1 MHIKIVLIGIILESI
16 ENHLSVA
23 LIIWYADR
31 RLSWPPSPL
40 VQLANFEIEPRM
52 AAPLTSP
59 SSSTPLIN
67 QTSLYYSFLC
77 PHISLH
83 SPFEPP
89 QISADSDLP
98 ACTLPDLL
106 SSIPRFLLFVL
117 THQGFSFSLSE
128 ISYEPG
134 DHIMDIRCPDPA
146 SSASLACISCYHTQ
160 ARTSTSRDVRYHD
173 RVG

>member
-98 ACTLPDLL
+98 ACTLPDLF
-106 SSIPRFLLFVL
+106 SSIPPLSPFCPHSSRFFLLSFWNLVRAWGSYHG
-117 THQGFSFSLSE
+117 HQMPRSCLVSL
-128 ISYEPG
+128 PRM
-134 DHIMDIRCPDPA
+134 HIMLSHA
-146 SSASLACISCYHTQ
+146 GTYQ
-160 ARTSTSRDVRYHD
+160 YE
-173 RVG
+173 